1 MINFMGEE
9 KRDGKEPID
18 FSSKEKTCSQF
29 TFDIPAEMF
38 LGMCYQNL
46 TGLESVRNKRTDV
59 TYLIKTI
66 VSDDKEQPTLLGF
79 KLEARLNEES

>member
-9 KRDGKEPID
+9 KRKETGPID
-18 FSSKEKTCSQF
+18 FSSKEKTCSVF
-29 TFDIPAEMF
+29 NFDIPAEMF

-66 VSDDKEQPTLLGF
+66 VSDDK
-79 KLEARLNEES
+79 LEARLHEEN

>member
-9 KRDGKEPID
+9 KRKETGPID
-18 FSSKEKTCSQF
+18 FSSKEKTCSVF
-29 TFDIPAEMF
+29 NFDIPAEMF